1 MKKSS
6 LNNYKRKFKKL
17 RNTGF
22 FSIFLSNILSKIIIF
37 FGGIII
43 VRILSKT
50 DYGIYAYILN
60 CISILY
66 LLNDFG
72 ASNAALQ
79 YLTENQENK
88 EKQMAILK
96 FSIKMGITAS
106 IASSILILLSPFFF
120 PFTISKAKLLTPILF
135 GIPIITSINTLIPV
149 ILRAN
154 LENKKYALLQIIST
168 ISSYILLITLS
179 FVFGL
184 IGAVLSQYFYNLIIL
199 IFGVYLVKQFFKKN
213 RTEKKTELTKI
224 EKKQFI
230 SFALFTQLNNTIGG
244 LLLVCDTFLIGLL
257 IAKAEVVALYKV
269 ASAIPNALA
278 FIPASVVIYVLPYF
292 IKNNKNRKWLQKS
305 FKYMIFWGVI
315 GYGVISLGLILSSR
329 LIFKILF
336 GKQYLDAI
344 LPFTILVI
352 GFFFSSAFKIPC
364 SNITYSLR
372 KVKINIIVN
381 VIALIINIISNIV
394 FIKLF
399 GYIGVAITTT
409 IINIITSIIYLI
421 YVNNLL
427 KKETVF
433 NLTEVIE

>member
-1 MKKSS
+1 MKTVSF
-6 LNNYKRKFKKL
+6 NNIKEKFQKL
-17 RNTGF
+17 RKTGF
-22 FSIFLSNILSKIIIF
+22 FSIFLSNIFSKIVIF

-43 VRILSKT
+43 VRILSKA

-79 YLTENQENK
+79 HLTENQDNK

-96 FSIKMGITAS
+96 FSIKMGMIAS
-106 IASSILILLSPFFF
+106 LASSILILFSPFFY
-120 PFTISKAKLLTPILF
+120 PFTIPTAKSLTPILF
-135 GIPIITSINTLIPV
+135 GIPIIASINSLIPV

-154 LENKKYALLQIIST
+154 MENKKFATLQIFST
-168 ISSYILLITLS
+168 LSSYIILIPLS

-184 IGAVLSQYFYNLIIL
+184 IGAVLSQYFYNIIIL
-199 IFGVYLVKQFFKKN
+199 VFGLYLIKQFIKKYISKN
-213 RTEKKTELTKI
+213 GPKLSKI

-230 SFALFTQLNNTIGG
+230 NFALFTQLNNTIGG

-278 FIPASVVIYVLPYF
+278 FIPASVIIYVLPYF
-292 IKNNKNRKWLQKS
+292 IKNNKNQLWLKKS
-305 FKYMIFWGVI
+305 FKKMIFWGII
-315 GYGVISLGLILSSR
+315 GYGIIAVGLIMGSKI
-329 LIFKILF
+329 IFSILF
-336 GKQYLDAI
+336 GKQYQDSI
-344 LPFTILVI
+344 LPFIILVI

-372 KVKINIIVN
+372 KVKVNIIIN
-381 VIALIINIISNIV
+381 VIAIVINIISNIV

-399 GYIGVAITTT
+399 GYIGVAVTTT
-409 IINIITSIIYLI
+409 IINITTSIIYLV

-427 KKETVF
+427 KKETIF
-433 NLTEVIE
+433 NETVVIE

>member
-1 MKKSS
+1 MKKIRSI
-6 LNNYKRKFKKL
+6 NFKKKFQHL
-17 RNTGF
+17 RQTGF

-60 CISILY
+60 CISILC

-79 YLTENQENK
+79 HLTENQSNK

-96 FSIKMGITAS
+96 FSLKMGIISS
-106 IASSILILLSPFFF
+106 IASSILILLSPFFY
-120 PFTISKAKLLTPILF
+120 PYTISEAKTLTPILF
-135 GIPIITSINTLIPV
+135 GIPILTSINSLIPI

-154 LENKKYALLQIIST
+154 MLNKKYATLQIFST
-168 ISSYILLITLS
+168 LSSYIILIPLS

-184 IGAVLSQYFYNLIIL
+184 IGAVLSQYFYNIIIL
-199 IFGVYLVKQFFKKN
+199 LFGNYLIKQFIKKYFPED
-213 RTEKKTELTKI
+213 TMKLTKP

-230 SFALFTQLNNTIGG
+230 NFAIFTQLNNTIGG
-244 LLLVCDTFLIGLL
+244 MLLICDTFLIGLL

-278 FIPASVVIYVLPYF
+278 FIPTSVIIYVLPYF
-292 IKNNKNRKWLQKS
+292 IKNNKNQKWLKNS
-305 FKYMIFWGVI
+305 FKKMIYLGIF
-315 GYGVISLGLILSSR
+315 GYGILSLGLILGSKI
-329 LIFKILF
+329 IFKVLF
-336 GKQYLDAI
+336 GNQYLDSI
-344 LPFTILVI
+344 LPFIILII

-364 SNITYSLR
+364 SNITYSMR
-372 KVKINIIVN
+372 KVKVNIVIN
-381 VIALIINIISNIV
+381 VIAIVINIISNII

-409 IINIITSIIYLI
+409 IINITTSIIYLI
-421 YVNNLL
+421 YVNRLL
-427 KKETVF
+427 KKDGLYNQVEA
-433 NLTEVIE
+433 IK